1 MYRHNSGALVFGAA
15 TVQWSWGLDDVHD
28 RSQVLTDQAIQQATV
43 NLLADMGA
51 QPRTLQ
57 VGADPNRPLVAAS
70 MSSDIFAPTSTI
82 ASPAA
87 GSTVESGT
95 RVTIS
100 GTAVENGGGT
110 VAGVEVSVDNGAT
123 WRTAS
128 LLPSGVWNYEWTP
141 GSPGTANIRSRAF
154 DDSGN
159 VEGAAGVIPV
169 PIGAGA
175 CRCTSLWR
183 ATTVPTVPSA
193 ADSNAVELGTKF
205 YSDIDGYITGVRF
218 YKSSANNGTHIG
230 NLWSGTGTRLAT
242 LTFSNETA
250 SGWQQANF
258 DSPVQIT
265 ANTTYIVSY
274 HTNVGS
280 YAADGG
286 YFNTP
291 IDSPPLHARTS
302 AGAGGNGVFP
312 FGGSQVPP
320 QNLQL
325 TQ

>member
-82 ASPAA
+82 VSPAS

-95 RVTIS
+95 RVSIS
-100 GTAVENGGGT
+100 GTAADNGGGK
-110 VAGVEVSVDNGAT
+110 VAGVEVSVDNGTT
-123 WRTAS
+123 WRTAT
-128 LLPSGVWNYEWTP
+128 LQPSGVWTYEWSA
-141 GSPGTANIRSRAF
+141 GSPGTANIRSRGF

-159 VEGAAGVIPV
+159 LEGAAAGITVSIV
-169 PIGAGA
+169 PGA
-175 CRCTSLWR
+175 CPCTSLWR
-183 ATTVPTVPSA
+183 PASVPTVPSA
-193 ADSNAVELGTKF
+193 ADNNAVELGTKF
-205 YSDIDGYITGVRF
+205 YSDIDGFITGVRF
-218 YKSSANNGTHIG
+218 YKSTANTGTHIG
-230 NLWSGTGTRLAT
+230 NLWSLTGTRLAT
-242 LTFSNETA
+242 VTFSNETP
-250 SGWQQANF
+250 SGWQQAMF
-258 DSPVQIT
+258 SSPVPIT
-265 ANTTYIVSY
+265 ANTTYVISY

-286 YFNTP
+286 YFATASL
-291 IDSPPLHARTS
+291 DS
-302 AGAGGNGVFP
+302 
-312 FGGSQVPP
+312 
-320 QNLQL
+320 
-325 TQ
+325 